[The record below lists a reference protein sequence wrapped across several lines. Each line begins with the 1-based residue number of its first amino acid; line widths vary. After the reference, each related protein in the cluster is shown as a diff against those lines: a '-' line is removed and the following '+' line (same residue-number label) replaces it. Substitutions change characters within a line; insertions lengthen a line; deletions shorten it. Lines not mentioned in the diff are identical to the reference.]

1 MTDKETALATLT
13 EFFTH
18 IGGRQPRIDD
28 AWANYDLVSA
38 YKHVGERRC
47 TVSAVV
53 SDMSLGTVNV
63 TVYDFRAKAK
73 REVVLRV
80 ESLPA
85 MAAKFVLE
93 AIDAYEAE
101 MKAA

>member
-1 MTDKETALATLT
+1 MDAKETAIATLT

-18 IGGRQPRIDD
+18 IGGRQPRIED
-28 AWANYDLVSA
+28 AWDDYKLVIA
-38 YKHVGERRC
+38 YKHVGKRRHR
-47 TVSAVV
+47 VV
-53 SDMSLGTVNV
+53 ALTSDISLDTVNV

-80 ESLPA
+80 ESLPTL
-85 MAAKFVLE
+85 AAKFVLE

-101 MKAA
+101 MKTA